1 MSKHGSARVV
11 LAGAAITATLA
22 LAGCGGVPKG
32 TRPDVPGENAGGT
45 GAAAATS
52 RLSSTAPLTTRP
64 NALQGATA
72 AKSFAKANSIPF
84 PVAVGNTWIYQ
95 TRTDGQTGRT
105 TNRIVAA
112 GPGSSGYRV
121 TVSSTT
127 NVGGSA
133 STVVPVYTFYP
144 NGTIGYPVPPVSS
157 APVTGTDI
165 RWPDAAGLA
174 SGKIYR
180 STLHIPGGDAHVTVQ
195 GAGTTSVSVPAGTYR
210 ASVVRTT
217 ITAQGQNI
225 EVTVWIAQGTGPV
238 KTEVVIRAPG
248 GTGLT
253 TSELLSFT
261 KAASVIGD
269 GS

>member
-1 MSKHGSARVV
+1 MSKHGSARAG
-11 LAGAAITATLA
+11 LAVAAIAATLA

-45 GAAAATS
+45 GATS
-52 RLSSTAPLTTRP
+52 RLSGNAPLTARP
-64 NALQGATA
+64 DTLQGAAA

-84 PVAVGNTWIYQ
+84 PVAVGNTWVYQ
-95 TRTDGQTGRT
+95 TQAGGQTGRT

-112 GPGSSGYRV
+112 GPGSGGYQV

-127 NVGGSA
+127 DFGGSA

-144 NGTIGYPVPPVSS
+144 DGTIGYPVPPVSGV
-157 APVTGTDI
+157 PVTGIDI

-180 STLHIPGGDAHVTVQ
+180 STLHIQGGDADVTVQ
-195 GAGTTSVSVPAGTYR
+195 GTGTTSVSVPAGTYR
-210 ASVVRTT
+210 ASVVKAT
-217 ITAQGQNI
+217 ITAQGQTV

-248 GTGLT
+248 GTDLT
-253 TSELLSFT
+253 MSELLSFT
-261 KAASVIGD
+261 KAVSVVGD

>member
-11 LAGAAITATLA
+11 LAGAAIAATLA
-22 LAGCGGVPKG
+22 VAGCGGVPKG

-45 GAAAATS
+45 GAAAGSS
-52 RLSSTAPLTTRP
+52 RLSGTAQP
-64 NALQGATA
+64 NTLQGAA

-84 PVAVGNTWIYQ
+84 PVAVGNTWTYQ
-95 TRTDGQTGRT
+95 TQAGGQTGRT

-112 GPGSSGYRV
+112 GPGSAGYRV

-127 NVGGSA
+127 DVGGSA

-144 NGTIGYPVPPVSS
+144 NGTIGYPVPPVSGV
-157 APVTGTDI
+157 PVTGFDI

-180 STLHIPGGDAHVTVQ
+180 STLHIKGGDADVTVQ
-195 GAGTTSVSVPAGTYR
+195 GAGTTSVTVPAGTYR

-217 ITAQGQNI
+217 ITAQGQTI

-238 KTEVVIRAPG
+238 KPEAVIRAPG
-248 GTGLT
+248 GTDIT

-261 KAASVIGD
+261 KAVSVVGD

>member
-1 MSKHGSARVV
+1 MSKHGSARAV
-11 LAGAAITATLA
+11 LAGAAIAATLA

-64 NALQGATA
+64 NRCRARRRR
-72 AKSFAKANSIPF
+72 SRSRRP
-84 PVAVGNTWIYQ
+84 
-95 TRTDGQTGRT
+95 TRSRSRSPSGTRGSTRRQAGGQTGRT
-105 TNRIVAA
+105 TNRIVGA
-112 GPGSSGYRV
+112 GPGSAGYRV

-127 NVGGSA
+127 DFGGSA

-144 NGTIGYPVPPVSS
+144 NGTIGYPVPPVSGV
-157 APVTGTDI
+157 PVTGTAI

-174 SGKIYR
+174 SGKVYH
-180 STLHIPGGDAHVTVQ
+180 SMLHIQGGNAHVTVQ

-210 ASVVRTT
+210 ASVVKTT
-217 ITAQGQNI
+217 ITAQGQTV

-238 KTEVVIRAPG
+238 KTEVLIRAPG

-261 KAASVIGD
+261 KAVSVIGD

>member
-1 MSKHGSARVV
+1 MSRHGSARLV
-11 LAGAAITATLA
+11 LASAAIVATAA

-32 TRPDVPGENAGGT
+32 TKPDVPGENAGGT
-45 GAAAATS
+45 AAAAATS
-52 RLSSTAPLTTRP
+52 RLSSTTPLTTQQS
-64 NALQGATA
+64 AMA
-72 AKSFAKANSIPF
+72 AGSFAKANSIPF

-95 TRTDGQTGRT
+95 TQAGGQTGRT

-112 GPGSSGYRV
+112 GPGSGGYRV
-121 TVSSTT
+121 SVSSTT
-127 NVGGSA
+127 DFGGSA

-144 NGTIGYPVPPVSS
+144 NGTIGYPVPPVSGV
-157 APVTGTDI
+157 PVTGFDI

-174 SGKIYR
+174 TGKVYR
-180 STLHIPGGDAHVTVQ
+180 STLHIQGGDADVTVQ

-210 ASVVRTT
+210 ASVVTAT
-217 ITAQGQNI
+217 ITAQGQTI

-261 KAASVIGD
+261 KAASVTGD

>member
-1 MSKHGSARVV
+1 
-11 LAGAAITATLA
+11 
-22 LAGCGGVPKG
+22 
-32 TRPDVPGENAGGT
+32 
-45 GAAAATS
+45 
-52 RLSSTAPLTTRP
+52 
-64 NALQGATA
+64 
-72 AKSFAKANSIPF
+72 
-84 PVAVGNTWIYQ
+84 
-95 TRTDGQTGRT
+95 
-105 TNRIVAA
+105 
-112 GPGSSGYRV
+112 V

-165 RWPDAAGLA
+165 RWPDVAGLA

>member
-1 MSKHGSARVV
+1 MSKHGSARAL
-11 LAGAAITATLA
+11 LAGAAIAASLA
-22 LAGCGGVPKG
+22 VAGCGGVPTG

-45 GAAAATS
+45 GAAAASS
-52 RLSSTAPLTTRP
+52 RLSSAGPLST
-64 NALQGATA
+64 LQGAA

-84 PVAVGNTWIYQ
+84 PVAVGNTWTYQ
-95 TRTDGQTGRT
+95 TQAGGQTGRT

-112 GPGSSGYRV
+112 GPAPGGYRV

-127 NVGGSA
+127 DFGGSG

-144 NGTIGYPVPPVSS
+144 NGTIGYPVPPVSGV
-157 APVTGTDI
+157 PVTGFDI

-180 STLHIPGGDAHVTVQ
+180 STLHIKGGNADVTVQ

-210 ASVVRTT
+210 ASVVKAT
-217 ITAQGQNI
+217 ITAQGQTI

-238 KTEVVIRAPG
+238 KTEAVIRAPG
-248 GTGLT
+248 GTDLT
-253 TSELLSFT
+253 TNELLSFT
-261 KAASVIGD
+261 KAVSVVGD

>member
-11 LAGAAITATLA
+11 LAGAAIAATLA
-22 LAGCGGVPKG
+22 VAGCGGVPKG

-45 GAAAATS
+45 GAAAAS
-52 RLSSTAPLTTRP
+52 SPLSSAAPLTGHPDT
-64 NALQGATA
+64 LQGAAA

-84 PVAVGNTWIYQ
+84 PVAVGNTWTYQ
-95 TRTDGQTGRT
+95 TQAGGQTGHT

-112 GPGSSGYRV
+112 GPGSGGYRV

-127 NVGGSA
+127 DFGGSA
-133 STVVPVYTFYP
+133 STVLPVYTFYP
-144 NGTIGYPVPPVSS
+144 NGTIGYPVPPVSGV
-157 APVTGTDI
+157 PVTGFDI
-165 RWPDAAGLA
+165 RWPEAAGLA

-180 STLHIPGGDAHVTVQ
+180 STLHIKGGDADVTVQ

-210 ASVVRTT
+210 ASVVKAT
-217 ITAQGQNI
+217 ITAQGQTI

-238 KTEVVIRAPG
+238 KTVAVIRAPG
-248 GTGLT
+248 GTDLT
-253 TSELLSFT
+253 TNELLSFT
-261 KAASVIGD
+261 KAVSVVGD

>member
-1 MSKHGSARVV
+1 MSKHGSVRVV
-11 LAGAAITATLA
+11 LAGAAIAATAA
-22 LAGCGGVPKG
+22 LAGCGGVPNG
-32 TRPDVPGENAGGT
+32 TKPDVPGESAGGT
-45 GAAAATS
+45 AAAAATS
-52 RLSSTAPLTTRP
+52 RLSSTTPLTTQQS
-64 NALQGATA
+64 AMA
-72 AKSFAKANSIPF
+72 AGSFAKANSIPF

-95 TRTDGQTGRT
+95 TRADGQTGRT

-157 APVTGTDI
+157 VPVTGTDI
-165 RWPDAAGLA
+165 RWPDVAGLA

>member
-11 LAGAAITATLA
+11 LAGAAIAATLA
-22 LAGCGGVPKG
+22 VAVAGCGGVPEG

-45 GAAAATS
+45 GAAAASS
-52 RLSSTAPLTTRP
+52 RLSSTAPPST
-64 NALQGATA
+64 LQGAA
-72 AKSFAKANSIPF
+72 AVKSFAKANSIPF
-84 PVAVGNTWIYQ
+84 PVAVGNTWTYQ
-95 TRTDGQTGRT
+95 TQAGGQTGHT

-112 GPGSSGYRV
+112 GPGSGGYRV

-127 NVGGSA
+127 DFGGSA

-144 NGTIGYPVPPVSS
+144 NGTIGYPVPPVSGV
-157 APVTGTDI
+157 PVTGFDI

-174 SGKIYR
+174 SGKIYH
-180 STLHIPGGDAHVTVQ
+180 STLHIKGGDADVTVQ

-210 ASVVRTT
+210 ASVVKAT
-217 ITAQGQNI
+217 ITAQGQTI

-238 KTEVVIRAPG
+238 KTVAVIRAPG
-248 GTGLT
+248 GTDLT

-261 KAASVIGD
+261 KAVSVVGD

>member
-1 MSKHGSARVV
+1 MSKHGSARAV
-11 LAGAAITATLA
+11 LAGAAIAATLA

-52 RLSSTAPLTTRP
+52 RLSGTATRP
-64 NALQGATA
+64 NTLQGAAA

-84 PVAVGNTWIYQ
+84 PVAVGNTWTYLTQ
-95 TRTDGQTGRT
+95 TGGQSGRT

-112 GPGSSGYRV
+112 GPGSGGYRV

-127 NVGGSA
+127 DFGGSA

-157 APVTGTDI
+157 VPVTGTDI

-180 STLHIPGGDAHVTVQ
+180 STLHIQGGDADVAVQ
-195 GAGTTSVSVPAGTYR
+195 GVGTTSVSVPAGTYR
-210 ASVVRTT
+210 ASVIKTT
-217 ITAQGQNI
+217 ITAQGQTI

>member
-11 LAGAAITATLA
+11 LAGAAIVATAA

-32 TRPDVPGENAGGT
+32 TKPDVPGENAGGT
-45 GAAAATS
+45 AAAAATS
-52 RLSSTAPLTTRP
+52 RLSSTTPLTTRQS
-64 NALQGATA
+64 AVA
-72 AKSFAKANSIPF
+72 AGSFAKANSIPF
-84 PVAVGNTWIYQ
+84 PVAVGNTWVYQ
-95 TRTDGQTGRT
+95 TQAGGQTGRT

-112 GPGSSGYRV
+112 GPGSAGYRV

-127 NVGGSA
+127 DVGGSA
-133 STVVPVYTFYP
+133 STVMPVYTFYP
-144 NGTIGYPVPPVSS
+144 NGTIGYPVPPVSDV
-157 APVTGTDI
+157 PVTGTDI

-180 STLHIPGGDAHVTVQ
+180 SVVHTQGGTAQVTVQ
-195 GAGTTSVSVPAGTYR
+195 GTGTASVHVPAGTYR
-210 ASVVRTT
+210 ASVVKTT
-217 ITAQGQNI
+217 ITAQGQTV

-253 TSELLSFT
+253 TNELLSFT
-261 KAASVIGD
+261 KAVSVVGD

>member
-1 MSKHGSARVV
+1 MSKHGSARAV
-11 LAGAAITATLA
+11 LAGAAIAATLA
-22 LAGCGGVPKG
+22 VAGCGGVPTG

-45 GAAAATS
+45 GAAAASS
-52 RLSSTAPLTTRP
+52 RLSSTGPLGT
-64 NALQGATA
+64 LQGAAA

-84 PVAVGNTWIYQ
+84 PVAVGNTWTYQ
-95 TRTDGQTGRT
+95 TQAGGQTGRT
-105 TNRIVAA
+105 TTRIVAA
-112 GPGSSGYRV
+112 GPGPGGYRV

-127 NVGGSA
+127 DFGGSG

-144 NGTIGYPVPPVSS
+144 NGTIGYPVPPVSGV
-157 APVTGTDI
+157 PVTGFDI

-180 STLHIPGGDAHVTVQ
+180 STLHIKGGDADVTVQ

-210 ASVVRTT
+210 ASVVKAT
-217 ITAQGQNI
+217 ITAQGQTI

-238 KTEVVIRAPG
+238 KTEAVIRAPG
-248 GTGLT
+248 GTDLT
-253 TSELLSFT
+253 TNELLSFT
-261 KAASVIGD
+261 KAVSVVGD

>member
-11 LAGAAITATLA
+11 LAGAAIVATVA

-32 TRPDVPGENAGGT
+32 TKPDVPSENAGGT
-45 GAAAATS
+45 AAAAATS
-52 RLSSTAPLTTRP
+52 RLSSTAPLTARQS
-64 NALQGATA
+64 AIA

-84 PVAVGNTWIYQ
+84 PVAVGNTWVYQ
-95 TRTDGQTGRT
+95 TTAGGQTGRT
-105 TNRIVAA
+105 TNRVVGA
-112 GPGSSGYRV
+112 GPGSAGYRV

-127 NVGGSA
+127 DVGGSA

-144 NGTIGYPVPPVSS
+144 DGTIGYPVPPVSGV
-157 APVTGTDI
+157 PVTGTDI
-165 RWPDAAGLA
+165 RWPDTAGLA

-180 STLHIPGGDAHVTVQ
+180 STLHIKGGDADVTVQ
-195 GAGTTSVSVPAGTYR
+195 GAGTTSVTVPAGTYR
-210 ASVVRTT
+210 ASVVKAT
-217 ITAQGQNI
+217 ITAQGQTI

-253 TSELLSFT
+253 TYELLSFA
-261 KAASVIGD
+261 KAVSAIGD